1 MELLDKIRIM
11 IEPILKSNNV
21 YLDDLEY
28 VQDRG
33 EWYLRIF
40 VEKNEGFLDMD
51 TCVAVSEAISQKMD
65 EEDPI
70 EGEYYLEVS
79 SPGVEKPLKT
89 FEQVKSSLGKYVYA
103 KFYNPVAGLD
113 EVEGFIKRIE
123 DETIEFEYLVKNIK
137 KKIKIDYNNIKFIRL
152 AVKFVD

>member
-1 MELLDKIRIM
+1 MELLDKIKIM
-11 IEPILKSNNV
+11 IEPILQINDV

-28 VQDRG
+28 VQDQG

-40 VEKNEGFLDMD
+40 IEKNDGFLDMD
-51 TCVAVSEAISQKMD
+51 TCVAVSEAISQKLD

-70 EGEYYLEVS
+70 KGEYYLEVS

-89 FEQVKSSLGKYVYA
+89 FEQVKASIGKYVYA
-103 KFYNPVAGLD
+103 KFQNPTAGLD
-113 EVEGFIKRIE
+113 EVEGFIKTIT

-137 KKIKIDYNNIKFIRL
+137 KKIKVDYHNIKFIRL
-152 AVKFVD
+152 AVKF

>member
-11 IEPILKSNNV
+11 IEPILKSNKV

-152 AVKFVD
+152 AVKF

>member
-11 IEPILKSNNV
+11 IEPILKNNNV

-28 VQDRG
+28 VQDKG

-40 VEKNEGFLDMD
+40 VEKNDGFLDMD

-89 FEQVKSSLGKYVYA
+89 FEQVKSSLGKYVYV
-103 KFYNPVAGLD
+103 KLYNPVAGLD
-113 EVEGFIKRIE
+113 EVEGFIKTIE
-123 DETIEFEYLVKNIK
+123 EETIEFEYLVKNIK
-137 KKIKIDYNNIKFIRL
+137 KKNKIDYSNIKFIRL
-152 AVKFVD
+152 AVKF

>member
-89 FEQVKSSLGKYVYA
+89 FEQVKSSLGKYAYA

-137 KKIKIDYNNIKFIRL
+137 KKIKIDYSNIKFIRL
-152 AVKFVD
+152 AVKF

>member
-113 EVEGFIKRIE
+113 EVVIKRIE

-152 AVKFVD
+152 AVKF

>member
-40 VEKNEGFLDMD
+40 VEKNESFLDMD

-152 AVKFVD
+152 AVKF

>member
-1 MELLDKIRIM
+1 MELLDKIKIM
-11 IEPILKSNNV
+11 IEPILKNNNV

-28 VQDRG
+28 VQDHG

-40 VEKNEGFLDMD
+40 VEKNDGFLDMD

-70 EGEYYLEVS
+70 KGEYYLEVS

-113 EVEGFIKRIE
+113 EIEGFIKTIE

-137 KKIKIDYNNIKFIRL
+137 KRIKIDYSNIKFIRL
-152 AVKFVD
+152 AVKF

>member
-51 TCVAVSEAISQKMD
+51 TCVAVSEANSQKMD

-152 AVKFVD
+152 AVKF

>member
-123 DETIEFEYLVKNIK
+123 D
-137 KKIKIDYNNIKFIRL
+137 
-152 AVKFVD
+152 

>member
-11 IEPILKSNNV
+11 IEPILKNNNV

-28 VQDRG
+28 VQDKG
-33 EWYLRIF
+33 EWYFRIF
-40 VEKNEGFLDMD
+40 VEKNDGFLDMD

-89 FEQVKSSLGKYVYA
+89 FEQVKSSLGKYVYV
-103 KFYNPVAGLD
+103 KLYNPVAGLD
-113 EVEGFIKRIE
+113 EVEGFIKTIE
-123 DETIEFEYLVKNIK
+123 EETIEFEYLVKNIK
-137 KKIKIDYNNIKFIRL
+137 KKIKIDYSNIKFIRL
-152 AVKFVD
+152 AVKF

>member
-1 MELLDKIRIM
+1 MELLDKIKIM
-11 IEPILKSNNV
+11 IEPILKNNNV

-28 VQDRG
+28 AQDHG

-40 VEKNEGFLDMD
+40 VEKNDGFLDMD

-70 EGEYYLEVS
+70 KGEYYLEVS

-113 EVEGFIKRIE
+113 EIEGFIKTIE

-137 KKIKIDYNNIKFIRL
+137 KKIEIDYNNIKFIRL
-152 AVKFVD
+152 AVKF

>member
-1 MELLDKIRIM
+1 MELLDKIKIM
-11 IEPILKSNNV
+11 IEPILKNNNV

-28 VQDRG
+28 VQDQG

-40 VEKNEGFLDMD
+40 VEKNDGFLDMD

-70 EGEYYLEVS
+70 KGEYYLEVS

-103 KFYNPVAGLD
+103 KFYNPIAGLD
-113 EVEGFIKRIE
+113 EIEGFIKTIE

-137 KKIKIDYNNIKFIRL
+137 KKIKIDYDNIKFIRL
-152 AVKFVD
+152 AVKF

>member
-1 MELLDKIRIM
+1 MELLDKIKIM

-70 EGEYYLEVS
+70 EEEYYLEVS

-152 AVKFVD
+152 AVKF